1 MSKHLIQVVVTLALI
16 PWLSAC
22 QSDGKQSA
30 SDREGYRTIP
40 AQIGRDTELARSLT
54 AKAALAIKEGQVEEA
69 EQLLRD
75 ALTEDVMY
83 GPAHNNLGQLSYQ
96 QKRYYEAA
104 WEFQY
109 AIRLMPHQPIPRNN
123 LGMVFEATGQLEEA
137 IEQYGLAVAE
147 EPDNPKLLGNLARA
161 QIRNGERGPEVQQL
175 LRQILMKDNR
185 SEWRSWAEQQYYLL
199 DETSKE

>member
-1 MSKHLIQVVVTLALI
+1 MKTYLPPLVLVLACLAG
-16 PWLSAC
+16 PMAC
-22 QSDGKQSA
+22 SSGTRQTDSE
-30 SDREGYRTIP
+30 REGYRTIP
-40 AQIGRDTELARSLT
+40 AQLGRDTELAKALT
-54 AKAALAIKEGQVEEA
+54 AKAATALKEGRGEEA
-69 EQLLRD
+69 ERLLRG

-83 GPAHNNLGQLSYQ
+83 GPAHNNLGQLYYQ

-147 EPDNPKLLGNLARA
+147 EPDNPELLGNLARA
-161 QIRNGERGPEVQQL
+161 HIRSGGRGPEVKEVLQQ
-175 LRQILMKDNR
+175 IVMKDTR
-185 SEWRSWAEQQYYLL
+185 PEWREWAERQLNL
-199 DETSKE
+199 MPGD